1 MLEFV
6 KKREGDYS
14 MKSSS
19 VYKVMIL
26 IIVVV
31 FLVIE
36 YVLLNTIFVKPKVT
50 TLYTQPTIIV
60 ESSNF
65 NQIQLYE
72 KHNTFYAVKH
82 QGILKYYWSE
92 NNKAK
97 ETLLVLEDN
106 KYQKL
111 LEGNTYWFDIRLTTP
126 GDVSN
131 GVIKSFYAVDIMMQ

>member
-1 MLEFV
+1 
-6 KKREGDYS
+6 

-19 VYKVMIL
+19 VYKMMIFL
-26 IIVVV
+26 IVVV
-31 FLVIE
+31 FLMIE
-36 YVLLNTIFVKPKVT
+36 YMLLNTIFVKPKIRS
-50 TLYTQPTIIV
+50 LYTQPTIIV

-92 NNKAK
+92 NNKPK
-97 ETLLVLEDN
+97 ETLLVLEDI
-106 KYQKL
+106 KYHKL
-111 LEGNTYWFDIRLTTP
+111 LEGNTYWFDIKLTTP

-131 GVIKSFYAVDIMMQ
+131 GIIKSFYAVDIMMQ

>member
-1 MLEFV
+1 
-6 KKREGDYS
+6 

-19 VYKVMIL
+19 VYKLVIFLIL
-26 IIVVV
+26 VA

-36 YVLLNTIFVKPKVT
+36 YILLNTIFIKPKIT

-92 NNKAK
+92 NNKPK
-97 ETLLVLEDN
+97 ETLLALEDI
-106 KYQKL
+106 KYHKL
-111 LEGNTYWFDIRLTTP
+111 LEGNTYWFDIKLTTP

>member
-1 MLEFV
+1 
-6 KKREGDYS
+6 
-14 MKSSS
+14 MKSGS
-19 VYKVMIL
+19 VYKMVIFL
-26 IIVVV
+26 IVVA

-36 YVLLNTIFVKPKVT
+36 YILLNTIFIKPKIT

-92 NNKAK
+92 NNKSK

-106 KYQKL
+106 KYHKL
-111 LEGNTYWFDIRLTTP
+111 LEGNTYCFDIKLTTP

-131 GVIKSFYAVDIMMQ
+131 GVIKSFYAVNIIMQ

>member
-1 MLEFV
+1 
-6 KKREGDYS
+6 
-14 MKSSS
+14 MKSGS
-19 VYKVMIL
+19 VYKMVIFL
-26 IIVVV
+26 IVVA

-36 YVLLNTIFVKPKVT
+36 YILLNTIFIKPKIT

-92 NNKAK
+92 NNKPK
-97 ETLLVLEDN
+97 ETLLVLEDI
-106 KYQKL
+106 KYHKL
-111 LEGNTYWFDIRLTTP
+111 LEGNTYWFDIKLTTP

-131 GVIKSFYAVDIMMQ
+131 GVIKSFYAVNIIMQ

>member
-1 MLEFV
+1 
-6 KKREGDYS
+6 

-19 VYKVMIL
+19 VYKLVIFLIL
-26 IIVVV
+26 VA

-36 YVLLNTIFVKPKVT
+36 YILLNTIFIKPKIT

-92 NNKAK
+92 NNKPK
-97 ETLLVLEDN
+97 ETLLVLEDI
-106 KYQKL
+106 KYHKL
-111 LEGNTYWFDIRLTTP
+111 LEGNTYWFDIKLTTP

-131 GVIKSFYAVDIMMQ
+131 GIIKSFYAVDIMMQ